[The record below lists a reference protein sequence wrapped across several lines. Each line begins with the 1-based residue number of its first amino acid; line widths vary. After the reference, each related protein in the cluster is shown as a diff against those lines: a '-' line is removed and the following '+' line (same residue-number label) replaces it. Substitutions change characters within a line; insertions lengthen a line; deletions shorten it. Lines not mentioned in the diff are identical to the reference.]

1 MIFDVLL
8 LFSVTMAIPPRWE
21 TPRSRLL
28 CIHKTWPSK
37 SETGGEKRWWSLILI
52 RGGELAAN
60 DSQWWNLPVKNADA
74 DPNTLKSTKI
84 VDNTTNGHLLPKV
97 GIIINMITSKLN
109 QGCAPNKQI
118 VFYTRTAAAIPT
130 NNDTKQSK
138 LCECDLFF
146 PSL

>member
-74 DPNTLKSTKI
+74 DPNTSKSTKI

-97 GIIINMITSKLN
+97 GIIINKNSIRVVPLTSKLCFTLSQLLRPTMKTKN
-109 QGCAPNKQI
+109 KVNCAN
-118 VFYTRTAAAIPT
+118 AIF
-130 NNDTKQSK
+130 
-138 LCECDLFF
+138 FF
-146 PSL
+146 PLY